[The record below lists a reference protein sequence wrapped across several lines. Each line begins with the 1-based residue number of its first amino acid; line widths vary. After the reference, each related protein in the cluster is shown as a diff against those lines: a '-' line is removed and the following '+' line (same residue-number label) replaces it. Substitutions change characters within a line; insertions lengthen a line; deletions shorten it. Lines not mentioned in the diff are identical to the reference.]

1 MAARCWDL
9 LVRHLE
15 NSRHAQIAVASPL
28 LSLLLL
34 FIWWRSGTTG
44 CVSVSPVCAA
54 GFEGCSMVPSIYPLE
69 TLHNSLSLKQV
80 DEFLNNVCESSSEA
94 HAKTMKGRPADESA
108 PYVNKKH
115 WAAIKATRTFLPSP
129 NIILHYHQEHHSYLD
144 DLSVILQN
152 RSFWFCTVL
161 IPVFK
166 KVRDAL
172 SPKISSIYVDSISVS
187 KSHLMALSN
196 WAGVDHTPD

>member
-15 NSRHAQIAVASPL
+15 DSQHAQIAVASPL
-28 LSLLLL
+28 LSLLVLRPAV
-34 FIWWRSGTTG
+34 F
-44 CVSVSPVCAA
+44 
-54 GFEGCSMVPSIYPLE
+54 
-69 TLHNSLSLKQV
+69 LSLLSVLQGLKAAPWCP
-80 DEFLNNVCESSSEA
+80 LSTRWRRCTTRSHWSRWTSSSTTCVRA
-94 HAKTMKGRPADESA
+94 AVRPTPKLWKVGRLMNRRHMLICMPEK
-108 PYVNKKH
+108 Y
-115 WAAIKATRTFLPSP
+115 WAAIKATRTFLPSH
-129 NIILHYHQEHHSYLD
+129 NVILHYHQEHHRYLD
-144 DLSVILQN
+144 DLLVILQN

-172 SPKISSIYVDSISVS
+172 SPKISSIYVDSFSIS